1 MNKWIVVQT
10 KEKDK
15 FYAYIIKVSES
26 DNLLSV
32 LNVNGIV
39 SANFYSTK
47 KKAESVTREL
57 TKHFKLNGNYMF
69 DETF

>member
-10 KEKDK
+10 KEEDK
-15 FYAYIIKVSES
+15 FYAYIIKVSEG

-32 LNVNGIV
+32 LNVNGII
-39 SANFYSTK
+39 SAHFFSTK

-57 TKHFKLNGNYMF
+57 TKHFKLNGKYMF
-69 DETF
+69 NETF